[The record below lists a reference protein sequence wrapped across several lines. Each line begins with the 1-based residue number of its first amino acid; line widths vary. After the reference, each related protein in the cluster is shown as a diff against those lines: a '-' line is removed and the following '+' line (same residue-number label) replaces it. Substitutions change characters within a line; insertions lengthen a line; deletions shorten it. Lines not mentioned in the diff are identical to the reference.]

1 MPFSRLRTANKSMRR
16 DKPKQ
21 SIPIHINPIYWVN
34 HTDWLTRKNT
44 IYYAFDD
51 DLPFTPKPR
60 RLTNGPSP
68 SKTRII
74 PTTDTQH
81 VNRRNAKNPI
91 HTVKD
96 PNHEPEAINLQS
108 AEGFRQR

>member
-16 DKPKQ
+16 DKPNLQATQITQIGSREKTRF
-21 SIPIHINPIYWVN
+21 IN
-34 HTDWLTRKNT
+34 
-44 IYYAFDD
+44 AFDD

-60 RLTNGPSP
+60 RLTNGPSS

-74 PTTDTQH
+74 PTTNTQH

-91 HTVKD
+91 HTVKE
-96 PNHEPEAINLQS
+96 PNHKPEEVNSQS
-108 AEGFRQR
+108 AEGLRQR